1 MNSDILAVRTPT
13 MQTDEAIT
21 TLLQLNIKLNT
32 EEMWQDAWILHSVI
46 RRGIRSGLCA
56 PDHMSLEELVTDA
69 DDKLIFYTVNTM
81 FTLYTSWSFRF

>member
-13 MQTDEAIT
+13 MQTDEAT
-21 TLLQLNIKLNT
+21 TALLQLNIKLNT